1 MNIIQSNLSFDTS
14 KFAYNNVPKEI
25 IIHHAEASTCSVEQI
40 HQWHRENGWAGIGYH
55 YFIRKDGSIY
65 KGRPDNV
72 VGSHCLG
79 CNQNTL
85 GICFEGSYNTET
97 MPSVQLNAGKELLH
111 YLKSKYGI
119 TVVSRHRDHM
129 STDCPGN
136 KFPFT
141 ELINGN
147 PINTD
152 IEEEKE
158 MAIKDTFCE
167 KWYVETYS
175 DVRDA
180 IKNGVFKSGY
190 EHYVKYGK
198 SEKRKPNIGVPT
210 DWNEAYYLLNN
221 PDVNRNVSSG
231 NGYTSG
237 LQHYLLNGWHE
248 NRVWTVPK
256 IESKPIEKKDGT
268 TLYRVVTNTYAVKEN
283 AEKEMADLKE
293 KGIDSFIAIYEKEK

>member
-1 MNIIQSNLSFDTS
+1 MNIIQPSLTFDTS
-14 KFAYNNVPKEI
+14 KFSYNNVPKEI
-25 IIHHAEASTCSVEQI
+25 IIHHAEASTCTVEQI

-55 YFIRKDGSIY
+55 YFVRKNGSVY

-85 GICFEGSYNTET
+85 GVCFEGSYNTET
-97 MPSVQLNAGKELLH
+97 MPTTQLNAGRELLS

-136 KFPFT
+136 NFPFNA
-141 ELINGN
+141 LVNGA
-147 PINTD
+147 T
-152 IEEEKE
+152 IEIKEEKE
-158 MAIKDTFCE
+158 MAVKDTFCE
-167 KWYVETYS
+167 KWYVENYP
-175 DVRDA
+175 DVREA
-180 IKNGVFKSGY
+180 IEKGVFKSGY

-198 SEKRKPNIGVPT
+198 NEKNRRPNIGVPK

-221 PDVNRNVSSG
+221 PDVNRNVSTG
-231 NGYTSG
+231 AGYTSG

-248 NRVWTVPK
+248 NRVWTVPN
-256 IESKPIEKKDGT
+256 IESKPVEKEGK
-268 TLYRVVTNTYAVKEN
+268 TLYRVVTNTYSVKEN

-293 KGIDSFIAIYEKEK
+293 KGIDSFIAIYKKEE